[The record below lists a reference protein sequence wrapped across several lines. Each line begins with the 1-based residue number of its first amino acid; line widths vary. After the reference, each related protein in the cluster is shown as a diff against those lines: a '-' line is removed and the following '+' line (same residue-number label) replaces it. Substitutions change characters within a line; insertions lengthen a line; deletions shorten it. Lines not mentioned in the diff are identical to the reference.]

1 MEVSTKWVDNTNPH
15 RCQAIT
21 RNGTRCQNVQV
32 PNDDDDGLTTMKSAQ
47 GDWIRVCDSH
57 VRHYKRSKGYKKY
70 KTTKKSVEDLKRFE
84 EEDQA
89 FHEQM
94 QRVRVP
100 RRRPNQ
106 PMQNML
112 VPEALP
118 KPAFVTAAQFQRILD
133 LIEARHYPENKQTV
147 IQVALD
153 EGFVQQDNNFQSK
166 VERYVGGYAPFGRW
180 RWTDPLRQWKR
191 DIQETEL
198 HAGGNKLLALRR
210 AFNRYALQ
218 K

>member
-1 MEVSTKWVDNTNPH
+1 MEVSTKWADNTNPY
-15 RCQAIT
+15 RCEAIT

-32 PNDDDDGLTTMKSAQ
+32 PNDDDGGLTTMKSAQ

-57 VRHYKRSKGYKKY
+57 VRHYKRKGYKEY

-166 VERYVGGYAPFGRW
+166 VERYVGGFAPFGRW

-198 HAGGNKLLALRR
+198 HAGGKKLLALRR

>member
-1 MEVSTKWVDNTNPH
+1 MEERWVENPL
-15 RCQAIT
+15 RCEAIT
-21 RNGTRCQNVQV
+21 QNGTRCQKIQNFI
-32 PNDDDDGLTTMKSAQ
+32 NTMKSPE
-47 GDWIRVCDSH
+47 GDFIRVCNTH
-57 VRHYKRSKGYKKY
+57 RTAYEKKNYKKV
-70 KTTKKSVEDLKRFE
+70 TTTRKNVEDLTRFD

-94 QRVRVP
+94 QAV
-100 RRRPNQ
+100 RRRKKQNQ
-106 PMQNML
+106 PMQQML

-118 KPAFVTAAQFQRILD
+118 KPAFVTVAQFQQILG
-133 LIEARHYPENKQTV
+133 LIEKRHYPKNKQTV

-166 VERYVGGYAPFGRW
+166 VEQYVVGVPLLLNRFQ
-180 RWTDPLRQWKR
+180 WTDPLRQWKR

-198 HAGGNKLLALRR
+198 QAGGKLLTLRR
-210 AFNRYALQ
+210 AFNQYAQ

>member
-1 MEVSTKWVDNTNPH
+1 MQLSTKWVDNPL
-15 RCQAIT
+15 RCEAST
-21 RNGTRCQNVQV
+21 RNGTRCQNVQNV
-32 PNDDDDGLTTMKSAQ
+32 LNTMKTAH
-47 GDWIRVCDSH
+47 GDWIRVCNSH
-57 VRHYKRSKGYKKY
+57 VRQYKRKGYEEVL
-70 KTTKKSVEDLKRFE
+70 TTEKSDKDFKRFK
-84 EEDQA
+84 EEDEA
-89 FHEQM
+89 FDEQM

-106 PMQNML
+106 PMQQML

-118 KPAFVTAAQFQRILD
+118 KPAFVTKAQFQWILD
-133 LIEARHYPENKQTV
+133 RIESRNYPENKQTV

-153 EGFVQQDNNFQSK
+153 EGFVQHDNNFQSK

-198 HAGGNKLLALRR
+198 QAGGKRLLALRR
-210 AFNRYALQ
+210 AFNRYAL
-218 K
+218 KK

>member
-1 MEVSTKWVDNTNPH
+1 MELSTKWVDNPL
-15 RCQAIT
+15 RCEAIT
-21 RNGTRCQNVQV
+21 RNGTRCQNVQNV
-32 PNDDDDGLTTMKSAQ
+32 INTMKRAK
-47 GDWIRVCDSH
+47 GDWIRVCNSH
-57 VRHYKRSKGYKKY
+57 VRHYQRKGYKKVR
-70 KTTKKSVEDLKRFE
+70 TTEKSDEDLTRFE

-94 QRVRVP
+94 QRVPLP
-100 RRRPNQ
+100 RRRPTQ
-106 PMQNML
+106 PMQDML

-118 KPAFVTAAQFQRILD
+118 KPAFVTAAQFQRMLD
-133 LIEARHYPENKQTV
+133 IIEARHYPENKQTV

-166 VERYVGGYAPFGRW
+166 VERYVGGYAPAGRW

-198 HAGGNKLLALRR
+198 QAGGKKFLALRR

-218 K
+218 KQSATSSAFA